1 MLDHEGVGG
10 SERVSGGDTE
20 CPDDGRNVTSS
31 RTPVRLFN
39 VTATSSRLV
48 VRLHVDLMRVC
59 GMCCLPVC

>member
-1 MLDHEGVGG
+1 VTISRSAGTI
-10 SERVSGGDTE
+10 ER
-20 CPDDGRNVTSS
+20 
-31 RTPVRLFN
+31 